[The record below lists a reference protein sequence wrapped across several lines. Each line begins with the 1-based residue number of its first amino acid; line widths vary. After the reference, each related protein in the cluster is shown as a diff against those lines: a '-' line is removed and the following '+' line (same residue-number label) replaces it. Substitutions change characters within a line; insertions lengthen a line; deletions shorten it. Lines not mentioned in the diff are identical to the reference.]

1 MPRVT
6 SGLPGKQTA
15 LDNNQLEGLRS
26 LEPQALGRVHTRYF
40 PELYRYALYRL
51 GEEQLAEDLAS
62 ETFARL
68 ISALSR
74 GTGPERNLRGWLFST
89 ISNLLHDH
97 LRAKYRLPKISL
109 EHAAQDTA
117 QDDPVHQ
124 IDATRELR
132 QALKELTPDQQQV
145 IGLRFGGAFSLAET
159 AELMGKNL
167 NAVKALQFRA
177 LGALRRLLEEND

>member
-1 MPRVT
+1 MPKVT
-6 SGLPGKQTA
+6 SGLPEKQTT

-26 LEPQALGRVHTRYF
+26 LDPQALGRVHTRYF

-74 GTGPERNLRGWLFST
+74 GSGPERNLRGWLFST

-97 LRAKYRLPKISL
+97 LRSKYRLPKISL
-109 EHAAQDTA
+109 EHAAEDPA
-117 QDDPVHQ
+117 QDDPVHH